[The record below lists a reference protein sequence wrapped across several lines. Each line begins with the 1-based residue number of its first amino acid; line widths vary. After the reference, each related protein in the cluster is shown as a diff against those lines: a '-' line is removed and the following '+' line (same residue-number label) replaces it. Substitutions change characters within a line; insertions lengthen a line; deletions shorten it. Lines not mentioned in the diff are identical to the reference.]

1 MKIINKI
8 YIIFII
14 AISAFLFIGCNK
26 TPKDIVFSLE
36 ETEVDLYVGE
46 KYEPIIK
53 VENIKNYQLEFY
65 CDSDAITI
73 KDGIIECLE
82 EDDCEVYISIKD
94 YPDIE
99 PLILSLYITE
109 LKPKKIICDKKI
121 TVYIDKTYQL
131 NVTVEP
137 SEAPSDVLYSSSN
150 ENIVTVSN
158 TGLVQAI
165 KEGKTSIIIQSKDY
179 NDVKALVEVT
189 VEKQPVE
196 KIESVESLSL
206 TYDQTYQL
214 EWKVLPEQSEQG
226 VTFISND
233 ESIASVDNNGLIT
246 AHKYGNTIIKI
257 LSTKDKTKFFEVK
270 VNVDGDKATN
280 IIIEDEIVN
289 LQLGE
294 EYIINYKVM
303 PISAYQGVNII
314 TEDESNIG
322 VIDDRTIVCKKKGS
336 YQIVLKTID
345 NTNIN
350 KTITIN
356 VEGEESPI
364 FVTNST
370 FDKQSILSW
379 NEEFDIKNNI
389 KAYDDKD
396 GDITDKIKITG
407 TIDNKKYGEYML
419 EYYIE
424 DSDGNS
430 QKLIRTINVTWGYN
444 TTVIGHA
451 GSYYGVPNSEEAI
464 LYAAEVLHY
473 PAIEIDLKQT
483 KDGVFV
489 LSHDPKWGGVSLSET
504 NYEDIKDVKETVT
517 KNEGIVESE
526 LTEEQ
531 RTYTSTICTFE
542 RYLEICKKYN
552 ITAVIELKTS
562 SGISNWTESNA
573 PQSSR
578 MKNIMEL
585 IEKYDMLKKVV
596 FLSDQELCL
605 NWVKTNGYEY
615 IPCQY
620 LTLKSCE
627 NEETYNIVKKYNLDI
642 SFNVRD
648 GIKISDE
655 WLNKYR
661 KLGCK
666 LAVFTFEEYASY
678 SDIQTWIDKGVDY
691 VTTDWHVLDKLKL
704 N

>member
-1 MKIINKI
+1 MKIIHKS

-14 AISAFLFIGCNK
+14 IMFTLFIGCNK
-26 TPKDIVFSLE
+26 TSKDIVFSLE

-179 NDVKALVEVT
+179 NTVKALVEVT

-226 VTFISND
+226 VTFISDD
-233 ESIASVDNNGLIT
+233 ELIASVDNNGLIT
-246 AHKYGNTIIKI
+246 AHKYGSTIIKI

-270 VNVDGDKATN
+270 VSVDGDKATD
-280 IIIEDEIVN
+280 IIIEDEIIN

-314 TEDESNIG
+314 TEDDSSIG

-356 VEGEESPI
+356 MEGEESPI

-389 KAYDDKD
+389 KAYDDND

-517 KNEGIVESE
+517 KNEGIVESG

-542 RYLEICKKYN
+542 RYLEICKQYN

-661 KLGCK
+661 NLGCK

>member
-1 MKIINKI
+1 MKIIHKL

-14 AISAFLFIGCNK
+14 IMLTLLIGCSNTK
-26 TPKDIVFSLE
+26 KDIIFILE
-36 ETEVDLYVGE
+36 ETEVDLIVGE
-46 KYEPIIK
+46 TYEPIIK
-53 VENIKNYQLEFY
+53 VENIKNYQLKFY

-73 KDGIIECLE
+73 KDGIIECLS

-94 YPDIE
+94 HADIE
-99 PLILSLYITE
+99 SLVLSIHITE
-109 LKPKKIICDKKI
+109 LKPKKIICDKEI
-121 TVYIDKTYQL
+121 TIYIDETCQL
-131 NVTVEP
+131 NISIEP
-137 SEAPSDVLYSSSN
+137 SNAPSEVLYTSN
-150 ENIVTVSN
+150 NDQIVRVSE
-158 TGLVQAI
+158 TGLIQGI
-165 KEGKTSIIIQSKDY
+165 SEGNTFIVIQSKEY
-179 NDVKALVEVT
+179 SQVKTTVKVN

-196 KIESVESLSL
+196 KIESIESLSL
-206 TYDQTYQL
+206 TYNQTYQL
-214 EWKVLPEQSEQG
+214 EWKVLPEKSEQS

-233 ESIASVDNNGLIT
+233 ESIASVDSNGLIT

-257 LSTKDKTKFFEVK
+257 VSLKDSTKFFDIK
-270 VNVDGDKATN
+270 ITVNGDKATD
-280 IIIEDEIVN
+280 IILEKDTVD

-294 EYIINYKVM
+294 EYIINYTVT
-303 PISAYQGVNII
+303 PSSAYQGVNII
-314 TEDESNIG
+314 TNDSSSIEVVNDNTIIAKKVG
-322 VIDDRTIVCKKKGS
+322 VYTILLQTIDD
-336 YQIVLKTID
+336 
-345 NTNIN
+345 TNIE

-356 VEGEESPI
+356 VKGEESPI

-370 FDKQSILSW
+370 FDKQSVLSW

-424 DSDGNS
+424 DSDGNNS
-430 QKLIRTINVTWGYN
+430 KLTRTINVIWGYN

-489 LSHDPKWGGVSLSET
+489 LSHDPKWGGVSLSES

-517 KNEGIVESE
+517 KNAGIVESG
-526 LTEEQ
+526 LTEQQ
-531 RTYTSTICTFE
+531 RTYTSTICTFA
-542 RYLEICKKYN
+542 RYLEICKQYN

-585 IEKYDMLKKVV
+585 IEKYEMLKNVV

-605 NWVKTNGYEY
+605 NWVKTNGYDY

-620 LTLKSCE
+620 LTLSSCE

-661 KLGCK
+661 ELGCK

-678 SDIQTWIDKGVDY
+678 ADIQTWIDKGVDY
-691 VTTDWHVLDKLKL
+691 VTTDWHCLDKLKL
-704 N
+704 Y